1 MTIYLQNP
9 EKTQI
14 VVFETENEVGAGFIG
29 WQPATE
35 QEITAFLFE
44 KAKQSKLVELE
55 AYHDSD
61 EVRNFK
67 IKTPKNLFNFS
78 TLPYLRDLL
87 VEQIDINRNGIEIG
101 IIPADKAGFI
111 FFQDGKSEF
120 FSLSNLK
127 FIYATL
133 GDLVNKNYVVKL
145 THQARINAIT
155 NLQDLENYDIKKNY
169 IINQQFEIK

>member
-1 MTIYLQNP
+1 MKIYLKSPEDNRIIEFQNA
-9 EKTQI
+9 
-14 VVFETENEVGAGFIG
+14 NEIGAGFVN

-35 QEITAFLFE
+35 QEINDYLLNKIKQE
-44 KAKQSKLVELE
+44 KLAELDNF
-55 AYHDSD
+55 HDSD

-78 TLPYLRDLL
+78 TLPYSRDLL